1 MAENSGRSSE
11 TKFRSAVIRGRSI
24 SHNDLL
30 SHLFIMC
37 LCGGLVS
44 GHDFSHAGKR
54 KASVVLLF
62 LGQIARGGPVTVT
75 DPDVERYFL
84 NMEEAVQRVLACAAS
99 GLGDGAIAT
108 PVTGIPIRIVDL
120 ARYLIEQASA
130 KDLEI
135 TYTGLRPGDKLQEQ
149 FVFEREAVR
158 GSRVD
163 GVQWVDRPGVPEG
176 EFAAGLAE
184 LNTSLDDANRS
195 QHLTVLTRLV
205 PECQA
210 SSSLL
215 QQAGIPVAH

>member
-1 MAENSGRSSE
+1 
-11 TKFRSAVIRGRSI
+11 
-24 SHNDLL
+24 
-30 SHLFIMC
+30 MC
-37 LCGGLVS
+37 RCGELVS

-62 LGQIARGGPVTVT
+62 LEQITRGGPVTVT

-99 GLGDGAIAT
+99 CLGDGAIAT
-108 PVTGIPIRIVDL
+108 PVTGVPIRIVDL

-149 FVFEREAVR
+149 FVSDREAVL

-163 GVQWVDRPGVPEG
+163 DVQWVDSPGVPEA
-176 EFAAGLAE
+176 ELAAGLAE
-184 LNTSLDDANRS
+184 LNTSLDDANLS
-195 QHLTVLTRLV
+195 QLLTVLTRSV
-205 PECQA
+205 PEYQP
-210 SSSLL
+210 SSLL
-215 QQAGIPVAH
+215 LQQPAVPVAH